1 MFDLLKG
8 RLGPEAPHRLIEP
21 TAIEGTRLALGTL
34 ELEIVE
40 FGHGEAKHHACL
52 LLADRHGIVAS
63 DLIYSGAHLYLQEH
77 NLEGWL
83 TRRGELEQLAAN
95 RGLRTI
101 HPGHGSARDQRQAAG
116 GSVSRVD
123 RA

>member
-63 DLIYSGAHLYLQEH
+63 DLIYNGAHLYLQEH

-83 TRRGELEQLAAN
+83 TRRGGTGAA
-95 RGLRTI
+95 RGQSRFTHDPPGTRI
-101 HPGHGSARDQRQAAG
+101 RPRPVADRGHP
-116 GSVSRVD
+116 
-123 RA
+123 